1 MPKLLIK
8 SGIRL
13 DGTIDVQGAKNSLLP
28 ILAASLMGNGK
39 SIIHNC
45 PLLSD
50 TQAATEILEELGC
63 KTDFSNGTVCVDA
76 SNAYKWEIPDSL
88 MRKMRSSIVFLG
100 AILGK
105 FRKAKVSL
113 PGGCELGPRPID
125 MHIEALAKMGV
136 RFYDRHGYLNCE
148 CPDGLKGANIDLRLP
163 SVGATENIMLSAC
176 CAQGTTMINNAAR
189 EPEIVDLQS
198 FLVKMGAKIIGAGTD
213 TIIIE
218 GVKSLK
224 ATEHSVIPDRIV
236 TATYLL
242 CAAATGGKVKLCNT
256 KHNDLSA
263 VLSAMSDAGCSFS
276 LYDDSIELL
285 SSPVPKALAMVRTM
299 PFPGFPT
306 DAQALLC
313 AYLTVAT
320 GTSVIVETVFQ
331 NRYKYIQ
338 ELSRM
343 GAKIR
348 TEDRL
353 AIIEGVNYLTGT
365 SVEATDLRGGA
376 ALVIAG
382 LMAKGETQIDKI
394 FHIERGYENIEY
406 ALSSLGADIKKI

>member
-1 MPKLLIK
+1 MPKLLIN

-28 ILAASLMGNGK
+28 ILAASLMGSGK
-39 SIIHNC
+39 SVIHNC
-45 PLLSD
+45 PRLSD

-63 KTDFSNGTVCVDA
+63 KTDFSNGTVYIDA
-76 SNAYKWEIPDSL
+76 GDAYKWEIPDNL

-125 MHIEALAKMGV
+125 IHIEALRKMGV
-136 RFYDRHGYLNCE
+136 SVKDEYGYLYCE
-148 CPDGLKGANIDLRLP
+148 CPKGLKGASIDLRLP
-163 SVGATENIMLSAC
+163 SVGATENIMLCAC
-176 CAQGTTMINNAAR
+176 CAEGTTVINNAAR

-198 FLVKMGAKIIGAGTD
+198 FLVKMGAKITGAGTD

-218 GVKSLK
+218 GVKKLNC
-224 ATEHSVIPDRIV
+224 AEHSVMPDRIV
-236 TATYLL
+236 TATYLM
-242 CAAATGGKVKLCNT
+242 CAAATGGRVKLCKT
-256 KHNDLSA
+256 KYTDLSA
-263 VLSAMSDAGCSFS
+263 VLSAMSDAGCRFK
-276 LYDDSIELL
+276 LYNDSIELL
-285 SSPVPKALAMVRTM
+285 NAPVPKALNTVRTM

-320 GTSVIVETVFQ
+320 GTSIIVETVFQ
-331 NRYKYIQ
+331 SRYKYIQ
-338 ELSRM
+338 ELARM

-353 AIIEGVNYLTGT
+353 AIIDGVKYLTGS

-382 LMAKGETQIDKI
+382 LMAKGTTQIDKI